1 MCMIRNRWLTL
12 RLVVVVILFAISGV
26 AQPKKKTGSKP
37 CATTLSACG
46 EIGCAKSDSADALA
60 NKFKRN
66 IPSQHAARVLTMDDF
81 EKLQELADTLVGQH
95 VSLREAKRSKLKDL
109 SVSNGTV
116 AEGDFVEVQGFLVGV
131 PHPNK
136 KESVNCRL
144 IGSKNNDFHLTL
156 ARTANDSDFEGI
168 VVEMIPQGR
177 DIKWTIPRL
186 NRIEQQKSM
195 VRVRGSLFYDNK
207 HSINDDEDNPMG
219 GQPPRFSLWEVH
231 PITEF
236 DVCTTPPC
244 SDSADGWVKLADLNL
259 QPQ

>member
-1 MCMIRNRWLTL
+1 MCVIRDYRLTL
-12 RLVVVVILFAISGV
+12 RVAIVLIILVIPGL

-46 EIGCAKSDSADALA
+46 EIGCAKPNSADALL
-60 NKFKRN
+60 NKLKRQ
-66 IPSQHAARVLTMDDF
+66 IPSEHTPLVLTIDDF
-81 EKLQELADTLVGQH
+81 EKLQESADTLVGQH
-95 VSLREAKRSKLKDL
+95 VSLREAKRAKLKDL

-116 AEGDFVEVQGFLVGV
+116 AEGDFVEIQGFLVGV

-144 IGSKNNDFHLTL
+144 TGSTNNDFHLTL
-156 ARTANDSDFEGI
+156 SRTPNDSDFEGI

-177 DIKWTIPRL
+177 NTKWTTPRL
-186 NRIEQQKSM
+186 TRIEQQKSM

-236 DVCTTPPC
+236 DVCATPPC
-244 SDSADGWVKLADLNL
+244 GNSEDGWVRLADVKL

>member
-1 MCMIRNRWLTL
+1 MRLVRNHWLTL
-12 RLVVVVILFAISGV
+12 TLAVVMILFVIPGV

-46 EIGCAKSDSADALA
+46 EIGCAKPNSADALA

-66 IPSQHAARVLTMDDF
+66 IPSQHVPLILTLDDF
-81 EKLQELADTLVGQH
+81 EKLQESADTLVGQH
-95 VSLREAKRSKLKDL
+95 VSLREAKRAKLKDL

-116 AEGDFVEVQGFLVGV
+116 AEGDFVEVHGFLVGS

-144 IGSKNNDFHLTL
+144 TTSKNNDFHLTL
-156 ARTANDSDFEGI
+156 ARTPNDSDFEGI
-168 VVEMIPQGR
+168 VVEMIPQQR
-177 DIKWTIPRL
+177 HTKWTIPRL

-207 HSINDDEDNPMG
+207 HSINDDEDNPIG

-231 PITEF
+231 PITAF
-236 DVCTTPPC
+236 DVCTKPSC
-244 SDSADGWVKLADLNL
+244 GDSDDGWVKLADINL
-259 QPQ
+259 QP